1 MFKFSFKVTKRIVPV
16 MTTYSM
22 AGTVDKYT
30 LAGIDA
36 AIFSFERV
44 GDNGGELT
52 TGAVTAGQLTAFHW
66 TAAAEL

>member
-1 MFKFSFKVTKRIVPV
+1 